1 MSANHL
7 KGLDISLFCGIG
19 SGTPPEGTTANLIDP
34 PTLGP
39 AAWGIT
45 ISMTVWA
52 LLFTLARVYV
62 NFRKLKASDCKSS
75 QGIGAN
81 ERVHGLTFFSTLDF
95 VIIAMVLDIVYG
107 ASVLMCMYS
116 ETFRPH
122 FAVLTCSF

>member
-7 KGLDISLFCGIG
+7 KGLDTSLFCGIG

-75 QGIGAN
+75 QGRGAK
-81 ERVHGLTFFSTLDF
+81 RMS
-95 VIIAMVLDIVYG
+95 
-107 ASVLMCMYS
+107 
-116 ETFRPH
+116 P
-122 FAVLTCSF
+122 

>member
-75 QGIGAN
+75 QSMKN
-81 ERVHGLTFFSTLDF
+81 ERVHKLTLLSTSDF
-95 VIIAMVLDIVYG
+95 VIIAMILDIVYG
-107 ASVLMCMYS
+107 ASVLMCTYS
-116 ETFRPH
+116 EPLRIKFIVSRCQ
-122 FAVLTCSF
+122 F

>member
-1 MSANHL
+1 MRSPPRAEPVLPRELEALDSHPISLNFLSLHLQWLAIMSANHL

-75 QGIGAN
+75 QGRGAK
-81 ERVHGLTFFSTLDF
+81 RTS
-95 VIIAMVLDIVYG
+95 
-107 ASVLMCMYS
+107 
-116 ETFRPH
+116 P
-122 FAVLTCSF
+122 